1 MQSNNPIGGL
11 GLTSGILDA
20 FAYGNALTRAAQGE
34 PDSILT
40 ECANSRRTAWIEAT
54 NQLSQANMKRLY
66 GFDEATVKARQ
77 GFFHLLKTDPSF
89 PAKVR
94 SGFDKMMPESFEKEQ
109 AEAQPTQHVME
120 SKQEQLTSQMD
131 AVTVH

>member
-1 MQSNNPIGGL
+1 M

-34 PDSILT
+34 PDAILT

-54 NQLSQANMKRLY
+54 NHLSQANMRRLY
-66 GFDEATVKARQ
+66 GFDEPNVKARE
-77 GFFHLLKTDPSF
+77 GFFQLLNTDPSF

-94 SGFDKMMPESFEKEQ
+94 SGFDKMMPESFEKE
-109 AEAQPTQHVME
+109 ETESEPVQHVTK
-120 SKQEQLTSQMD
+120 SKEELLTSQVE